1 MVRGVNF
8 SVLRHRA
15 ALIKIPLHSGGNIV
29 TGFRRLSKTA
39 GVSVRAEGSHGGT
52 FGSAS
57 GPLGVFQHGRE
68 EFSSTFRGNFISS
81 PPVGLNG
88 HPLTVRPA
96 HTSLCGSRVCR
107 WCCSPCCW
115 CRGFPKTSTAPRAT
129 AVLLGC
135 RKLTGASSRLKV
147 LGFGKVSRLGGT
159 PTAGETNATPSSR
172 VSTDNAE
179 NIKQKS
185 RPENNEQSNQS
196 YLFIP
201 TSGPWPGKPRRP
213 VQLWDAF

>member
-1 MVRGVNF
+1 MSQALGDCPRLRGL
-8 SVLRHRA
+8 VLVQRD
-15 ALIKIPLHSGGNIV
+15 P
-29 TGFRRLSKTA
+29 TGELSPAFR
-39 GVSVRAEGSHGGT
+39 
-52 FGSAS
+52 
-57 GPLGVFQHGRE
+57 GPLRVFEHGRE
-68 EFSSTFRGNFISS
+68 EFWSTFKGIFISS

-96 HTSLCGSRVCR
+96 HTSPWGSCVCW

-129 AVLLGC
+129 AVLVGR

-147 LGFGKVSRLGGT
+147 LDFDTVSRLGGT

-179 NIKQKS
+179 NTARKS
-185 RPENNEQSNQS
+185 RPENNE
-196 YLFIP
+196 
-201 TSGPWPGKPRRP
+201 
-213 VQLWDAF
+213 